1 MTLRNLM
8 KRHARTVL
16 TSPEHHGEAATLY
29 PSGGGTSR
37 QVRVTIARKGRQRS
51 DDGRITGLM
60 AEVWIPND
68 AEVGITAF
76 RAGDELEFAIMENG
90 EAARHRLS
98 ELLGHDGAGF
108 LVRVWA

>member
-1 MTLRNLM
+1 MTLRDLM

-16 TSPEHHGEAATLY
+16 TSPAHHGEAATLY
-29 PSGGGTSR
+29 PAGGGASR
-37 QVRVTIARKGRQRS
+37 QVRVTISRKGRQRT

-68 AEVGITAF
+68 ASVGIVQF
-76 RAGDELEFAIMENG
+76 VPGDEIEFAIVENG